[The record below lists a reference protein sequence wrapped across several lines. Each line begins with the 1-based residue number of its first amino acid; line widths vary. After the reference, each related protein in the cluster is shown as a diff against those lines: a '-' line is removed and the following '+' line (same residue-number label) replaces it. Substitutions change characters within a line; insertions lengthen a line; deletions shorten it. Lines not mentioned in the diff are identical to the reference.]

1 MISAILLAAGESRR
15 MGSPKALLHYRG
27 QTFIERI
34 CTAFLTAGV
43 DELIVVLGA
52 RAEEIGRAL
61 PTHPKLRSVVNTRY
75 FQGQLS
81 SLMVGIG
88 ALSPESEAAVVN
100 LVDHPLVST
109 ETIKAVI
116 ESFRAAPLPI
126 VIASYQGKR
135 GHPVLFSSQVYGEI
149 LAAPL
154 DQGAKVVVR
163 KDPARVREIPLDDS
177 GILADIDTPEDYKR
191 YTAEKREINKSEKGE
206 EGENQ

>member
-15 MGSPKALLHYRG
+15 MGSPKALLHYQG
-27 QTFIERI
+27 QTFVERI
-34 CTAFLTAGV
+34 CAAFLTAGV
-43 DELIVVLGA
+43 DELIIVLGA

-61 PTHPKLRSVVNTRY
+61 PSHPALRSVVNSRY
-75 FQGQLS
+75 SQGQLS

-88 ALSPESEAAVVN
+88 ALSPESEAAIVN
-100 LVDHPLVST
+100 LVDHPLVSS
-109 ETIKAVI
+109 ETITAVLD
-116 ESFRAAPLPI
+116 SFRAAPLPI

-163 KDPARVREIPLDDS
+163 KDPARVREVPLDDP
-177 GILADIDTPEDYKR
+177 GILADIDTPEDYAR
-191 YTAEKREINKSEKGE
+191 FVGE
-206 EGENQ
+206 QLNRTT

>member
-1 MISAILLAAGESRR
+1 MISGILLAAGESRR
-15 MGSPKALLHYRG
+15 MGSAKALLRYQG

-34 CTAFLTAGV
+34 CTAFLSAGV

-52 RAEEIGRAL
+52 RAAELRPAL
-61 PTHPKLRSVVNTRY
+61 PAHPILRTVENSRY

-81 SLMVGIG
+81 SLMTGIG

-100 LVDHPLVST
+100 LVDHPLVT
-109 ETIKAVI
+109 ADTIKALI
-116 ESFRAAPLPI
+116 ASFRATPLPI
-126 VIASYQGKR
+126 LIAAYQGRR

-163 KDPARVREIPLDDS
+163 KDPSRVREVQLDDS
-177 GILADIDTPEDYKR
+177 GILADIDTPEDYAR
-191 YTAEKREINKSEKGE
+191 YITRT
-206 EGENQ
+206 

>member
-1 MISAILLAAGESRR
+1 MLSAILLAAGESRR
-15 MGSPKALLHYRG
+15 MGSPKALLHYQG

-34 CTAFLTAGV
+34 CLAFLTAGV

-52 RAEEIGRAL
+52 RAEEIARAL
-61 PTHPKLRSVVNTRY
+61 PVHPALRTVVNSRY
-75 FQGQLS
+75 AQGQLS

-100 LVDHPLVST
+100 LVDHPMVSR
-109 ETIKAVI
+109 ETIKAVLD
-116 ESFRAAPLPI
+116 SFRAAPLPI

-135 GHPVLFSSQVYGEI
+135 GHPVLFASQVYGEI

-163 KDPARVREIPLDDS
+163 KDPARVREIALDDP
-177 GILADIDTPEDYKR
+177 GILADIDTPEDYAR
-191 YTAEKREINKSEKGE
+191 FVGE
-206 EGENQ
+206 Q

>member
-15 MGSPKALLHYRG
+15 MGSPKALLHYQG

-34 CTAFLTAGV
+34 CKAFLTAGV

-61 PTHPKLRSVVNTRY
+61 PSHPALRSVVNARY

-88 ALSPESEAAVVN
+88 ALSPESEAVVVN

-116 ESFRAAPLPI
+116 DSFRAAPLPI

-163 KDPARVREIPLDDS
+163 KDPARVREIALDDP
-177 GILADIDTPEDYKR
+177 GILADIDTPEDYKH
-191 YTAEKREINKSEKGE
+191 YTAGKEETGKKEKGE
-206 EGENQ
+206 KR

>member
-1 MISAILLAAGESRR
+1 MLSAILLAAGESRR
-15 MGSPKALLHYRG
+15 MGSPKALLHYQG

-52 RAEEIGRAL
+52 RAEEIARAL
-61 PTHPKLRSVVNTRY
+61 PVHPALRTVVNSRY
-75 FQGQLS
+75 AQGQLS

-88 ALSPESEAAVVN
+88 ALSPESEAVVVN
-100 LVDHPLVST
+100 LVDHPMVSS
-109 ETIKAVI
+109 ETITAVI
-116 ESFRAAPLPI
+116 DSFRAAPIPI

-135 GHPVLFSSQVYGEI
+135 GHPVLFASSVYGEI

-163 KDPARVREIPLDDS
+163 KDPARVRELPLEDP
-177 GILADIDTPEDYKR
+177 GILADIDTPEDYAR
-191 YTAEKREINKSEKGE
+191 FVGEKA
-206 EGENQ
+206 

>member
-1 MISAILLAAGESRR
+1 MISGILLAAGESRR
-15 MGSPKALLHYRG
+15 MGSPKALLRYQG

-52 RAEEIGRAL
+52 RAAELRRSL
-61 PTHPKLRSVVNTRY
+61 PTHVNLRTVENPRY

-81 SLMVGIG
+81 SLMTGIG

-100 LVDHPLVST
+100 LVDHPLVT
-109 ETIKAVI
+109 VETITALLA
-116 ESFRAAPLPI
+116 SFRAAPLPI
-126 VIASYQGKR
+126 LIAAYQGRR

-163 KDPARVREIPLDDS
+163 KDPSRVREVQLDDP
-177 GILADIDTPEDYKR
+177 GILADIDTPEDYTR
-191 YTAEKREINKSEKGE
+191 HIARP
-206 EGENQ
+206 

>member
-1 MISAILLAAGESRR
+1 MLSAILLAAGESRR
-15 MGSPKALLHYRG
+15 MGSPKALLHYQG

-52 RAEEIGRAL
+52 RAEEIARAL
-61 PTHPKLRSVVNTRY
+61 PVHPALRAVVNSRY
-75 FQGQLS
+75 AQGQLS

-100 LVDHPLVST
+100 LVDHPMVSSA
-109 ETIKAVI
+109 TIKAVI
-116 ESFRAAPLPI
+116 DSFRAAPLPI

-135 GHPVLFSSQVYGEI
+135 GHPVLFASQVYGEI

-163 KDPARVREIPLDDS
+163 KDPTRVREIPLDDP
-177 GILADIDTPEDYKR
+177 GILADIDTPEDYR
-191 YTAEKREINKSEKGE
+191 RFVGEKA
-206 EGENQ
+206 

>member
-15 MGSPKALLHYRG
+15 MGSPKALLHYQG

-61 PTHPKLRSVVNTRY
+61 PAHPALRSVVNSRY
-75 FQGQLS
+75 SQGQLS

-88 ALSPESEAAVVN
+88 ALSPESEAAIVN
-100 LVDHPLVST
+100 LVDHPLVSSA
-109 ETIKAVI
+109 TITAVLD
-116 ESFRAAPLPI
+116 SFRAAPLPI

-163 KDPARVREIPLDDS
+163 KDPARVREIPLDDP
-177 GILADIDTPEDYKR
+177 GILADIDTPEDYRWYVGGGK
-191 YTAEKREINKSEKGE
+191 
-206 EGENQ
+206 

>member
-15 MGSPKALLHYRG
+15 MGSPKALLHYQG
-27 QTFIERI
+27 QTFIQRI

-61 PTHPKLRSVVNTRY
+61 PTHPSLRSVVNSRY
-75 FQGQLS
+75 SQGQFS

-88 ALSPESEAAVVN
+88 ALSPESEAAIVN
-100 LVDHPLVST
+100 LVDHPLVSSK
-109 ETIKAVI
+109 TIKAVI
-116 ESFRAAPLPI
+116 DSFRAAPLPI

-135 GHPVLFSSQVYGEI
+135 GHPVLFSSQMYGEI

-163 KDPARVREIPLDDS
+163 KDPARVREIPLDDP
-177 GILADIDTPEDYKR
+177 GILADIDTPAEYRR
-191 YTAEKREINKSEKGE
+191 YVGGGK
-206 EGENQ
+206 